1 MILQALDAYYQRLAD
16 DPSENVPRQ
25 GYSREKIHFA
35 LIIGQDGT
43 LLDVHDLRE
52 RQGKKVM
59 PREMAVPA
67 AAKRTVGVS
76 PNFLWDNTGY
86 VLGADAKGKP
96 ERARDCFLAFR
107 ELVRKAPADGD
118 TGIAAV
124 LAFLDN
130 WNPDDAPQA
139 VSTFLPWDEVA
150 GWNVVFR
157 LDGDMGYVHD
167 RPAARTAW
175 EALRG
180 QSADA
185 EQGFCLVT
193 GRLASIARLH
203 PAIKG
208 VRGAQS
214 SGAALVSFN
223 LDAFTSYG
231 KEQNHN
237 APVSEAATFGY
248 TTALNHLLRAGSNRR
263 VQIGDATTVFWSE
276 RPHVL
281 EDLLGLFLDKGP
293 APAAA
298 DDAPDE
304 AGHADG
310 QTADDGGLARR
321 VRLVLEAVREGRM
334 PPELGDTDVRF
345 YVLGLAPNAARL
357 SVRFFEVSTTGK
369 IAARVG
375 SHFRDIQT
383 ERRHP
388 RDPEFPSMWQLLIE
402 LAPLRKSDNI
412 PPTLSGALMRAILGG
427 RPYPRSLLAAII
439 GRIRADHEVSY
450 LRAALLK
457 GYFTRAPKGDNTWEV
472 GVTLDPA
479 STDIGY
485 RLGRL
490 FAILEKAQ
498 QDALPGINATIR
510 DRFYGAASATP
521 RAVFPRLIHLAQF
534 HISKADYGYVSDKR
548 LGEVM
553 EGLNDF
559 PAHLTMDQQG
569 RFALGYY
576 HQRNALWR
584 KADTTAQ
591 APVPAD
597 D

>member
-1 MILQALDAYYQRLAD
+1 MILQALDAYYQRLAG

-35 LIIGQDGT
+35 LVLGQDGT
-43 LLDVHDLRE
+43 LLDVHDLRI
-52 RQGKKVM
+52 QDGKKL
-59 PREMAVPA
+59 VPKELFVPHPGK
-67 AAKRTVGVS
+67 KRAGTNPP

-96 ERARDCFLAFR
+96 DHTQKCFLAFR
-107 ELVRKAPADGD
+107 KQVLTIPDDGD
-118 TGIAAV
+118 AGLTAV
-124 LAFLDN
+124 RAFLSA
-130 WNPDDAPQA
+130 WQPERASEVISA
-139 VSTFLPWDEVA
+139 FLPWDDVA
-150 GWNVVFR
+150 GKNLVFR
-157 LDGDMGYVHD
+157 LDGEQGYIHE
-167 RPAARTAW
+167 RSAARAAW
-175 EALRG
+175 
-180 QSADA
+180 SARYSSATDA
-185 EQGFCLVT
+185 TQGFCLVSGT
-193 GRLASIARLH
+193 LAPIAQLH

-208 VRGAQS
+208 VPGAQTA
-214 SGAALVSFN
+214 GASLVSFN
-223 LDAFTSYG
+223 LDAFESYG
-231 KEQNHN
+231 KKQNHN
-237 APVSEAATFGY
+237 APVSVSAAFGY

-276 RPHVL
+276 RPSVL
-281 EDLLGLFLDKGP
+281 ENLLGLFLD
-293 APAAA
+293 
-298 DDAPDE
+298 
-304 AGHADG
+304 DG
-310 QTADDGGLARR
+310 QAADDGGLAQVVRR
-321 VRLVLEAVREGRM
+321 VLEAAREGRM
-334 PPELGDTDVRF
+334 PPELGDTDVPF

-412 PPTLSGALMRAILGG
+412 PPTLSGTLMRAILGG
-427 RPYPRSLLAAII
+427 HSYPRSLLAAII

-498 QDALPGINATIR
+498 QDALPGIKATIR

-534 HISKADYGYVSDKR
+534 HISKADYGYISDKR

-576 HQRNALWR
+576 HQRNAPWR

>member
-35 LIIGQDGT
+35 LVLGQDGT

-52 RQGKKVM
+52 RQGKKVV

-67 AAKRTVGVS
+67 ATKRTVGVS
-76 PNFLWDNTGY
+76 PNFLWDNTSY

-96 ERARDCFLAFR
+96 ERTRDCFLAFR
-107 ELVRKAPADGD
+107 ELLRKAPADGD
-118 TGIAAV
+118 AGITAV

-130 WNPDDAPQA
+130 WNPDAAPQA
-139 VSTFLPWDEVA
+139 VSAFLPWDEVV
-150 GWNVVFR
+150 GWNMVFR
-157 LDGDMGYVHD
+157 LDGDMGYIHE
-167 RPAARTAW
+167 RPAARAAW
-175 EALRG
+175 DALRG

-193 GRLASIARLH
+193 GRLAPIARLH

-281 EDLLGLFLDKGP
+281 EDLMGLFLDKGP
-293 APAAA
+293 APAP
-298 DDAPDE
+298 DD

-310 QTADDGGLARR
+310 QAADDGGLAQR
-321 VRLVLEAVREGRM
+321 VRRVLEAVRGGRM
-334 PPELGDTDVRF
+334 PPELGDTDVPF

-375 SHFRDIQT
+375 SHFRDINM

-439 GRIRADHEVSY
+439 GRIRADHEVSC

-485 RLGRL
+485 KLGRL

-534 HISKADYGYVSDKR
+534 HISKADYGYISDKR

>member
-175 EALRG
+175 EVLRG